1 MVMKIDAH
9 FGLERMLMFNHNKVI
24 AILAVLLF
32 VASTGICQMAEKSEL
47 EKNWEEFI
55 HYTAIRRLDAAKEY
69 AKAILDNEPDPVEL
83 FKLSRGNEAGS
94 KLLVQ
99 ASENKYDSE
108 LAELSKKILAIIE
121 GGGFEDRTQPDVISE
136 EVLRLNSDTPRGRLT
151 AIERLKNAGEYA
163 IPFMID
169 ALADTERKD
178 EFARIADALSQIGR
192 DAIRPL
198 AAALQT
204 DNVAVKSEIV
214 KALGGI
220 GYPQALP
227 YLKYIVENEKSPDIR
242 QSAQAG
248 IIKINS
254 SAASISAA
262 QLFYELAEK
271 YYDHAQSLQPAEDA
285 NTANVWFWD
294 AENGKLIR
302 EAVNK
307 SYFNELMAMR
317 NCEWSLK
324 ADENYGSSIGLWIAS
339 YFKAESANVGKMPE
353 YFGESHANAL
363 VYATTAGV
371 EYLHQSLARAI
382 KDSNTF
388 VALGVIEALG
398 RTAGEK
404 SLFYRIGTE
413 QPLVKALTFKDRL
426 VRYSSAIAIAAAL
439 PKDSFEESKRVV
451 TILAEA
457 LACDSE
463 TVVTDAMTW
472 NENLA
477 NSYALQAANVMLGLA
492 QSRNSVMDLSL
503 AQEALINATSDA
515 RKPIQVLAAQTLAY
529 LKSPIAQSA
538 IVTMAFDEN
547 NELDIKMAAFNAL
560 SISAKLNASM
570 LGDNM
575 INMIYELISSD
586 ETDPNLRSAA
596 AAAYGALNLPSRKA
610 KDLILDQSKS

>member
-1 MVMKIDAH
+1 
-9 FGLERMLMFNHNKVI
+9 MFNQNKAI

-47 EKNWEEFI
+47 EKNWDEFI
-55 HYTAIRRLDAAKEY
+55 HYTAIKRLEVAKDY
-69 AKAILDNEPDPVEL
+69 AKAILDNEPDSVAL
-83 FKLSRGNEAGS
+83 FKLSRANETGY
-94 KLLVQ
+94 KLIVQ

-108 LAELSKKILAIIE
+108 LAELSKKILAVIE
-121 GGGFEDRTQPDVISE
+121 GGGFENRTQSDVISE

-151 AIERLKNAGEYA
+151 AIERLRNAGEYA

-169 ALADTERKD
+169 ALADTERQD

-204 DNVAVKSEIV
+204 DNIAVKSEIV

-220 GYPQALP
+220 AYPQALP
-227 YLKYIVENEKSPDIR
+227 YLKYVVENEESPDIR
-242 QSAQAG
+242 QAAQAG

-254 SAASISAA
+254 SAASVSSA

-307 SYFNELMAMR
+307 AYFNELMAMR
-317 NCEWSLK
+317 NCEWALR
-324 ADENYGSSIGLWIAS
+324 ADESYGSAIGLWIAS
-339 YFKAESANVGKMPE
+339 YFKAESAGAEKMPE

-363 VYATTAGV
+363 VFATTAGV
-371 EYLHQSLARAI
+371 EYLHQALARAI
-382 KDSNTF
+382 KDGNTF

-404 SLFYRIGTE
+404 SLFYRLGTE

-439 PKDSFEESKRVV
+439 PKDSFEESKRAVA
-451 TILAEA
+451 ILAEA

-477 NSYALQAANVMLGLA
+477 NSYSLQAANVMLGLA

-503 AQEALINATSDA
+503 AQETLINATSDA

-529 LKSPIAQSA
+529 LKSPIAQGA

-570 LGDNM
+570 LGDDNV
-575 INMIYELISSD
+575 NMIYELINSD
-586 ETDPNLRSAA
+586 ETDPNLKSAA